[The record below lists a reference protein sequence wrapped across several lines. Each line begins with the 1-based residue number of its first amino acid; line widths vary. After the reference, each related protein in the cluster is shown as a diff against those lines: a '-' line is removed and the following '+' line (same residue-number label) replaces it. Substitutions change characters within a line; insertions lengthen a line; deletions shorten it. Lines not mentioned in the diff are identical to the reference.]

1 LLNRTFMLDIRP
13 AAAADVDHLHALIGA
28 LAAYEKLTD
37 ICTGSREDLR
47 AALFGER
54 PAAEALIA
62 WLDGEPAGFALF
74 FPTFSTFLARRGLWL
89 EDLFVRPELRGR
101 GIGKAL
107 ITAVA
112 GVAHAQG
119 CGRFEWAVLDWNTSA
134 IRFYE
139 GLGARL
145 MPEWRLARVTGAAL
159 ASMAGTGPA
168 GPDRR

>member
-1 LLNRTFMLDIRP
+1 MGSFSLLHRTFMLDIRP
-13 AAAADVDHLHALIGA
+13 AATGDIAQLHALIGA

-37 ICTGSREDLR
+37 LCTGSREDLH

-54 PAAEALIA
+54 PAANALIA
-62 WLDGEPAGFALF
+62 WLDSEPAGFALF
-74 FPTFSTFLARRGLWL
+74 FPTFSTFLAKRGLWL

-119 CGRFEWAVLDWNTSA
+119 CGRFEWAVLDWNAPA
-134 IRFYE
+134 IGFYE
-139 GLGARL
+139 GLGATL
-145 MPEWRLARVTGAAL
+145 MPEWRLARVVGPAL
-159 ASMAGTGPA
+159 AAMAGSARG
-168 GPDRR
+168 